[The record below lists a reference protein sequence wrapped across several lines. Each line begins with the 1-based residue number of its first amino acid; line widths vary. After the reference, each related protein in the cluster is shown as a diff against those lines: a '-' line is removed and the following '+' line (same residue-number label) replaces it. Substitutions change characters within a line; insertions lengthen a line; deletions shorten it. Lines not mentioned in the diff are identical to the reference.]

1 MIVSASRR
9 TDIPAFYS
17 DWFFNRLRE
26 GFSLV
31 RNPMNVH
38 QISQIT
44 LTKDVVDCFVFWTK
58 NPALMLTYHSEDL
71 KRLDSDIPFYFQFT
85 VNPYD
90 KSIEPGIPEKKHI
103 FDTFIT
109 LSKLIGKEKIIWR
122 YDPIIF
128 TDKLSFDYHV
138 KYFEYIAKVLAPYT
152 NKCVISFLDF
162 YKKTE
167 RNMANIQF
175 YDPSIS
181 QKLEL
186 SKRLFDIASS
196 LRLKLV
202 TCAEMLDLSSIGIRH
217 GQCIDSGLIAH
228 LCGGKVLAAKD
239 KNQRKE
245 CGCIESVD
253 IGAYNTCRHGCLY
266 CYANFSHETVE
277 KHCRLH
283 NPNSPL
289 LFGEVASDDKI
300 TVRKMA
306 SVIDK
311 QQEFLW

>member
-17 DWFFNRLRE
+17 DWFFNRLQA

-31 RNPMNVH
+31 RNPMNAH
-38 QISQIT
+38 QVSRIS
-44 LTKDVVDCFVFWTK
+44 LNKEAVDCFVFWTK
-58 NPALMLTYHSEDL
+58 NPTEMLNRHSSDL
-71 KRLDSDIPFYFQFT
+71 KSLESEIPFYFQFT
-85 VNPYD
+85 INPYD
-90 KSIEPGIPEKKHI
+90 KTIEPGVPEKKQL
-103 FDTFIT
+103 FDAFIQ
-109 LSKLIGKEKIIWR
+109 LSKLIGKEKVIWR

-128 TDKLSFDYHV
+128 TDKISSDYHV
-138 KYFEYIAKVLAPYT
+138 KYFEYIAKILAPYT

-167 RNMANIQF
+167 RNMAGIDF
-175 YDPSIS
+175 YDPSLS

-186 SKRLFDIASS
+186 SKKLFDIASS
-196 LRLKLV
+196 LKLKLV
-202 TCAEMLDLSSIGIRH
+202 TCAEMLDLSAIGIRH
-217 GQCIDSGLIAH
+217 GQCIDSGLIAY
-228 LCGGKVLAAKD
+228 LCGGRVLAGKD

-266 CYANFSHETVE
+266 CYANFSTATVV
-277 KHCRLH
+277 KQCSLY

-289 LFGEVASDDKI
+289 LFGEIEPEDKI
-300 TVRKMA
+300 TEKKMPC
-306 SVIDK
+306 VIDR
-311 QQEFLW
+311 QQELL

>member
-1 MIVSASRR
+1 MIISASRR

-44 LTKDVVDCFVFWTK
+44 LSKDVVDCFVFWTK
-58 NPALMLTYHSEDL
+58 NPASMLTHHSEDL
-71 KRLDSDIPFYFQFT
+71 KQLDRDIPFYFQFT

-90 KSIEPGIPEKKHI
+90 KSIEPGIPEKKYI
-103 FDTFIT
+103 FNTFIA
-109 LSKLIGKEKIIWR
+109 LSKLIGKEKVIWR

-167 RNMANIQF
+167 RNMATIHF

-196 LRLKLV
+196 LKLKLV

-228 LCGGKVLAAKD
+228 LCGGKVLATKD

-253 IGAYNTCRHGCLY
+253 IGAYNTCQHGCLY
-266 CYANFSHETVE
+266 CYANFSRATVE
-277 KHCRLH
+277 KQCSLH

-300 TVRKMA
+300 TVRKMT

-311 QQEFLW
+311 QQELLW

>member
-17 DWFFNRLRE
+17 DWFFNRLRA

-31 RNPMNVH
+31 RNPMNAH
-38 QISQIT
+38 QISRIN
-44 LTKDVVDCFVFWTK
+44 LCKDTVDCFVFWTK
-58 NPALMLTYHSEDL
+58 NPANMLAQHSSDL
-71 KRLDSDIPFYFQFT
+71 KHLEAEIPFYFQFT

-90 KSIEPGIPEKKHI
+90 KTIEPGVPEKKQV
-103 FDTFIT
+103 FDTFIQ
-109 LSKLIGKEKIIWR
+109 LSKLIGKEKVIWR

-128 TDKLSFDYHV
+128 TDKISFDYHV
-138 KYFEYIAKVLAPYT
+138 KYFEYIAKILAPYT

-167 RNMANIQF
+167 RNMAGIDF
-175 YDPSIS
+175 YDPSLS

-186 SKRLFDIASS
+186 SKKLFDIASS
-196 LRLKLV
+196 LKLKLV

-228 LCGGKVLAAKD
+228 LCGGKVLANKD
-239 KNQRKE
+239 KNQREE

-266 CYANFSHETVE
+266 CYANFSEATVARQ
-277 KHCRLH
+277 CSLH

-289 LFGEVASDDKI
+289 LFGEIGPEDKI
-300 TVRKMA
+300 TEKKMPC
-306 SVIDK
+306 VIDR
-311 QQEFLW
+311 QQELL